1 MRPPR
6 GPGPRSWQGMAW
18 IMWCRRYRQS
28 AVGPEI
34 STDRTV
40 MWLEQQEKN
49 HPPNHEIGATYEP
62 LSQMGGLWRCLIHMI
77 LVVESDDYQNL

>member
-1 MRPPR
+1 
-6 GPGPRSWQGMAW
+6 
-18 IMWCRRYRQS
+18 
-28 AVGPEI
+28 
-34 STDRTV
+34 